1 MKTKEELNE
10 LKSEFESLTTKIHE
24 LSEEELSTISAGNS
38 DIADFFEKIREGIP
52 SYTKPV
58 LK

>member
-1 MKTKEELNE
+1 MKTQEELKE
-10 LKSEFESLTTKIHE
+10 LKLEFESLTTKIQE

-38 DIADFFEKIREGIP
+38 DIADFFRKIGDGIH
-52 SYTKPV
+52 SYAKPV